1 MAKFGVA
8 FGVVLCLALAGAVEF
23 DGFDDQV
30 ISLNDGPGFSVFLQV
45 EDSPAY
51 VEVPVHRV
59 PIATTTIKTI
69 KADKSACEQACN
81 AEPQCKG
88 FKHTEGTDECS
99 LLAHNE
105 AASNAPAA
113 ASPDAQVK
121 AAAEAKAETAKKEAD
136 AAKEKAKDEEKK
148 EEAEKKEKEAVE
160 KQEEVRKRLRR
171 RRRKLW
177 R

>member
-8 FGVVLCLALAGAVEF
+8 FGVVFCLALASAVEF
-23 DGFDDQV
+23 QGFDDQV

-59 PIATTTIKTI
+59 PIATTTIRTI
-69 KADKSACEQACN
+69 KAAKSACEAACN
-81 AEPQCKG
+81 AEPACKG

-105 AASNAPAA
+105 NASVAPV
-113 ASPDAQVK
+113 SPGAEVK
-121 AAAEAKAETAKKEAD
+121 AAAQA
-136 AAKEKAKDEEKK
+136 
-148 EEAEKKEKEAVE
+148 EAEKTKKDA
-160 KQEEVRKRLRR
+160 EE
-171 RRRKLW
+171 
-177 R
+177 